1 MLNIARS
8 RVSEDSFVQGGA
20 AFSLPFPDSSFDGGP
35 YCEGISKVYK
45 KSTVFSPV
53 AIMSPTS

>member
-8 RVSEDSFVQGGA
+8 RVSEDSFVHGA